1 MLNTLYE
8 SLIKSQ
14 IDEKLFK
21 KAITTCEKALK
32 YPDNS
37 IWKIHQQKAF
47 AYLNLKK
54 PTDAKKEFIKAIEFS
69 PENQIPVVEF

>member
-1 MLNTLYE
+1 M
-8 SLIKSQ
+8 
-14 IDEKLFK
+14 
-21 KAITTCEKALK
+21 K

-69 PENQIPVVEF
+69 PENQIPVVEFKEIEPKKKRQKKE